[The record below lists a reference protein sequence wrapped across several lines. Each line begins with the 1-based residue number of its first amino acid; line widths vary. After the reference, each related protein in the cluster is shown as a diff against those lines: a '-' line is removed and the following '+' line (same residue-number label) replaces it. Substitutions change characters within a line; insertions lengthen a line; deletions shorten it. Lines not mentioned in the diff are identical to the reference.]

1 MNDVKITGRLTA
13 EPNLTYSQKKPDMA
27 IAKYTLAV
35 DKGYGDNKKTIF
47 VNCVAFGK
55 AGEFVSKYFHK
66 GQKVLVSGELDIQN
80 YEKDGVKKSYTQI
93 ITDAHE
99 FADSPRAGKVEST
112 DNSMNGFT
120 DMVGMIDEDEV
131 PF

>member
-1 MNDVKITGRLTA
+1 MNIVVMCGRLTA

-27 IAKYTLAV
+27 VAKYTLAV

-66 GQKVLVSGELDIQN
+66 GQRVLVKGELDIQS

-93 ITDAHE
+93 VTDKHE
-99 FADSPRAGKVEST
+99 FADSVKAGKVEST
-112 DNSMNGFT
+112 DDPMAGFT
-120 DMVGMIDEDEV
+120 DIVGAIDDEEV